1 MRLKRISFMARFSV
15 KALLVFSA
23 ALGFFLFGS
32 FGANAN
38 ELSPNSETI
47 VQLDSGE
54 ALDDQIPDE
63 TPYEVNVEQP
73 TSQVNVEE
81 PTSEVNVEEPT
92 SDVNVE
98 EPTPE
103 WHFREKGS
111 KTVYDLVVA
120 QFEIHPEYDAGITPP
135 FLGRLRLSTT
145 KAGYD
150 FYSSLFQEAVEQK
163 LLVIDAT
170 FDMTPIVDERG
181 WDAGQSLDGICTGGF
196 SGHSGSLTGVITA
209 RHCVDSWAN
218 PNPATTYQ
226 GMAIQSTVTPTS
238 RADIALAVLPN
249 AASGLVRTG
258 GNRFELMY
266 FIQSPTLGL
275 PACHFGIGSGFS
287 CSTILEVWGQNT
299 VNGENFTEVAL
310 LNSDVSSPA
319 DSGGPWFTTTR
330 ERNILGI
337 HRGETTY
344 LGRTRSV
351 FTYIEAATLAKIY
364 PDLAANSIYT

>member
-1 MRLKRISFMARFSV
+1 MKSLLFVSV
-15 KALLVFSA
+15 C
-23 ALGFFLFGS
+23 LGFFLFGS
-32 FGANAN
+32 STANAD
-38 ELSPNSETI
+38 ELTPSTETTFEAEFGESPI
-47 VQLDSGE
+47 
-54 ALDDQIPDE
+54 DQIAGE
-63 TPYEVNVEQP
+63 TPTEGY
-73 TSQVNVEE
+73 VEE
-81 PTSEVNVEEPT
+81 PTSEGYVEEPT
-92 SDVNVE
+92 SEGYVE
-98 EPTPE
+98 EPTSE
-103 WHFREKGS
+103 WHVREKGS
-111 KTVYDLVVA
+111 QTVYDLVVA
-120 QFEIHPEYDAGITPP
+120 QFYLHPEYDAGITPT
-135 FLGRLRLSTT
+135 FLGKLRLSTT

-150 FYSSLFQEAVEQK
+150 FYSVLFQDAVAQK

-181 WDAGQSLDGICTGGF
+181 WDAGQSLDGVCTGGF

-226 GMAIQSTVTPTS
+226 GMAIQSLVMPNS

-266 FIQSPTLGL
+266 FIQTPTLGL

-299 VNGENFTEVAL
+299 VNGENFTQVAL
-310 LNSDVSSPA
+310 LNSDVSAPA

-337 HRGETTY
+337 HRGETSY
-344 LGRTRSV
+344 LGMTRSV
-351 FTYIEAATLAKIY
+351 FTFIEAATSAKIY
-364 PDLAANSIYT
+364 PDLAANSFYT